1 MSTSLRFLL
10 CALTALLLAIPM
22 PAQPGKAV
30 AGLRTVVIDPGH
42 GGNDAGCVSADKKTY
57 EKNIALDVAKRL
69 AQKISAA
76 YPEVT
81 VIMTRFDDRFIK
93 LQDRGKIA
101 NDAGC
106 DLFISIHVNS
116 TDKGT
121 SANGY
126 SVHCLGKSSNKNRDI
141 FNENLNLVK
150 RENAVVKLEQDY
162 KTSYQGFDPDDPES
176 SIIFTLMQNAHLTN
190 SLDFAAYVLKAM
202 ENGPIKHSRGV
213 SQDPFLVLARAASPA
228 VLIEMGFMS
237 NPQDLTVMRSEVGR
251 EGIATNIFNA
261 FREYKKAI
269 DASIHADPAEPAP
282 VVAEK
287 PAEAPKAPETP
298 AAPVAPETPV
308 KETPAHQAPTVM
320 YGVQVLASA
329 REMSPED
336 PFFAGYK
343 PLILKSGKLYKYI
356 IGTSSSLKEVKKNY
370 GNYQIKFPDSYI
382 VKIEDGQSSPVR

>member
-69 AQKISAA
+69 AQKISTA

-101 NDAGC
+101 NNAGC

-116 TDKGT
+116 TDRGT

-261 FREYKKAI
+261 FCQYKKAI
-269 DASIHADPAEPAP
+269 DASIHAEAAPAEPAP
-282 VVAEK
+282 VAETPSVA
-287 PAEAPKAPETP
+287 PAAETP
-298 AAPVAPETPV
+298 AVQEKPVSAPSE
-308 KETPAHQAPTVM
+308 EPADSGIL

-329 REMSPED
+329 REMSPGD

-343 PLILKSGKLYKYI
+343 PMILKSGRLYKYI
-356 IGTSSSLKEVKKNY
+356 IGTSASLKEVKKNY
-370 GNYQIKFPDSYI
+370 GNYQMKFPDSYI

>member
-69 AQKISAA
+69 AQKISAS

-81 VIMTRFDDRFIK
+81 VVMTRFDDRFIK

-101 NDAGC
+101 NNAGC

-237 NPQDLTVMRSEVGR
+237 NPQDLAVMRSEVGR

-261 FREYKKAI
+261 FSQYKKAI
-269 DASIHADPAEPAP
+269 DATVHAEAAPVEPTP
-282 VVAEK
+282 VVADT
-287 PAEAPKAPETP
+287 PAEAPAAETP
-298 AAPVAPETPV
+298 APKTEPAVSTPSA
-308 KETPAHQAPTVM
+308 EPAQSGIQ

-329 REMSPED
+329 REMDPND

-356 IGTSSSLKEVKKNY
+356 VGTSASLKEVKKNY
-370 GNYQIKFPDSYI
+370 GNIQMKFPDSYI

>member
-10 CALTALLLAIPM
+10 CALTALMLAIPM

-69 AQKISAA
+69 AQKISTA

-269 DASIHADPAEPAP
+269 DASIHADAAPAAPAA
-282 VVAEK
+282 VAEK
-287 PAEAPKAPETP
+287 PAQEAPKAPETP
-298 AAPVAPETPV
+298 AEPAAPVAETSAP
-308 KETPAHQAPTVM
+308 QAPSVL

-329 REMSPED
+329 REMSLDD

-343 PLILKSGKLYKYI
+343 PMILKSGKLYKYI
-356 IGTSSSLKEVKKNY
+356 IGTSASLKKVKKNY
-370 GNYQIKFPDSYI
+370 GNYQMKFPDSYI